1 VVGGNVS
8 LYNEGAEGPIY
19 PTPVVGMV
27 GELPD
32 PARSGRLGFAADG
45 DAVALVSARCW
56 QPSEAA
62 SELAKLRGEAPAGPL
77 PAADPAAVAAA
88 QAAVREAVRAGALRS
103 AHDVAEG
110 GVAVALAECCLAG
123 GIGARVALDGVA
135 PFGEAPGAFVV
146 SGERAALA
154 ALPGARV
161 LGEVGG
167 DSLAIEGA
175 LELPV
180 EELGRVHA
188 RGLAD
193 LLR

>member
-1 VVGGNVS
+1 
-8 LYNEGAEGPIY
+8 
-19 PTPVVGMV
+19 
-27 GELPD
+27 
-32 PARSGRLGFAADG
+32 
-45 DAVALVSARCW
+45 VALVAAEGWTPSA
-56 QPSEAA
+56 AA

-77 PAADPAAVAAA
+77 PDLDPAVVAATQVTVRDAVRSGAVA
-88 QAAVREAVRAGALRS
+88 S

-110 GVAVALAECCLAG
+110 GVAVALAECCLASAL
-123 GIGARVALDGVA
+123 GARVGLDGVD
-135 PFGEAPGAFVV
+135 PFGEAPGAFIV

-167 DSLAIEGA
+167 DALAIDGA